1 VDRYT
6 CNVQSLQEKTYRVSN
21 RGQLSFPASAR
32 HRWGIIDGGDVEV
45 FDLGDAVVV
54 LPGGSGTTRKTLASA
69 LSAERYAKYV
79 SQIEDPDLRN
89 E

>member
-1 VDRYT
+1 MS
-6 CNVQSLQEKTYRVSN
+6 SLQEKTYRVSN

-32 HRWGIIDGGDVEV
+32 HRWGIVDGGDVEV

-54 LPGGSGTTRKTLASA
+54 LPCGSGMARKALASA
-69 LSAERYAKYV
+69 MSAERYAEYV
-79 SQIEDPDLRN
+79 SQIDDPDLRN